1 MSKLPDILCRAWE
14 NREGPVVFTTID
26 KNDNPNAIYVTS
38 VKMLNE
44 QNIVIADNF
53 FEKTRANIFA
63 GSRGAVLYI
72 TKEGKSYQL
81 KGTIEYFKDG
91 EVYEDMMEWADP
103 QYPRVAAALL
113 KVEEAYS
120 GSEKIL

>member
-1 MSKLPDILCRAWE
+1 MNKLPDILCRAWE

-91 EVYEDMMEWADP
+91 EVYEDMMKWADP

>member
-53 FEKTRANIFA
+53 FDKTRANIFA

-91 EVYEDMMEWADP
+91 EVYEDMMKWADP

>member
-14 NREGPVVFTTID
+14 NGEGPVVFTTID

-91 EVYEDMMEWADP
+91 EVYEDMMKWADP

>member
-63 GSRGAVLYI
+63 GSRGAALYI

>member
-26 KNDNPNAIYVTS
+26 KNDNPNAIYVTT
-38 VKMLNE
+38 VKMSKE
-44 QNIVIADNF
+44 GNIVIADNF
-53 FEKTRANIFA
+53 FQKTRANIFA

-91 EVYEDMMEWADP
+91 EVYEDMMKWADP

>member
-91 EVYEDMMEWADP
+91 EVYEDMMKWADP

>member
-1 MSKLPDILCRAWE
+1 MDKLPHVLRSTWE
-14 NREGPVVFTTID
+14 NREGPIVFATTD
-26 KNDNPNAIYVTS
+26 KSGNPNVIYVTT
-38 VKMLNE
+38 VKMSKE
-44 QNIVIADNF
+44 GNIVIADNF
-53 FEKTRANIFA
+53 FQKTRANIFA

-81 KGTIEYFKDG
+81 KGTIEYLKDG
-91 EVYEDMMEWADP
+91 GIYKDIRQWADP